1 MKTTPLTQ
9 GVSTLLLLVYILYG
23 FFALPFAG
31 FLLSLAVGLLS
42 YGALES
48 TELAVAFTIL
58 TGVVYSLI
66 QRAGAASALMK
77 MNTKEGFVTGNTDG
91 SEKIAKRVERI
102 YKANVEP
109 HGVYASAFVEGFADV
124 GATEVNGQLKAVMK
138 DKPSEESAES
148 KPASATAPST
158 AGSGIPPPAPP
169 AVAAAVPKAETQGGV
184 GPSQPT
190 ITTTTTTQG
199 FRGAPDDGQFKLGV
213 LPEETKGGYHIDT
226 GTTVM
231 NALNALKPD
240 QIQAMSADT
249 QKLIDTQKSLMSM
262 LSSMKPMLQDG
273 KQMMDTFQEM
283 FGNNQMKM

>member
-42 YGALES
+42 YGAIES
-48 TELAVAFTIL
+48 AEMSVAFTIL
-58 TGVVYSLI
+58 TGVIFSLI
-66 QRAGAASALMK
+66 SRAGAANALMK
-77 MNTKEGFVTGNTDG
+77 VATKEGFATGNMDG
-91 SEKIAKRVERI
+91 GEKIAKRVERI

-109 HGVYASAFVEGFADV
+109 HGVYASAYVEGFADAV
-124 GATEVNGQLKAVMK
+124 DGQLEAVMK
-138 DKPSEESAES
+138 DKAVEESAES

-158 AGSGIPPPAPP
+158 AGSGIAPPAPP
-169 AVAAAVPKAETQGGV
+169 AVASAVPKAETQGG
-184 GPSQPT
+184 SQP
-190 ITTTTTTQG
+190 TTQG

-231 NALNALKPD
+231 NALSALKPD
-240 QIQAMSADT
+240 QVKAMSADT

>member
-9 GVSTLLLLVYILYG
+9 GVSSLLLIVYILYG

-31 FLLSLAVGLLS
+31 FLLSLAVGLLA

-48 TELAVAFTIL
+48 CELSVAFVIL

-66 QRAGAASALMK
+66 SRAGAATALMK
-77 MNTKEGFVTGNTDG
+77 VASKEGFTTGNTDG
-91 SEKIAKRVERI
+91 TEKISKRVERI
-102 YKANVEP
+102 YKANVGP
-109 HGVYASAFVEGFADV
+109 HGVYASAFVEGFADAS
-124 GATEVNGQLKAVMK
+124 GNSIDGQLDAVLK
-138 DKPSEESAES
+138 DKPAEESPES

-158 AGSGIPPPAPP
+158 AGSGIAPPTPPPVTAN
-169 AVAAAVPKAETQGGV
+169 VLKAETQGGAV
-184 GPSQPT
+184 GST
-190 ITTTTTTQG
+190 NQG

-273 KQMMDTFQEM
+273 KQMMDTFQQM
-283 FGNNQMKM
+283 FGNNQMKV

>member
-1 MKTTPLTQ
+1 MKSTPLTQ
-9 GVSTLLLLVYILYG
+9 GVSSILLIVYVLYG

-31 FLLSLAVGLLS
+31 FLLSLAIGLIT
-42 YGALES
+42 YGGLES
-48 TELAVAFTIL
+48 SELAVAAAIL
-58 TGVVYSLI
+58 SGVVYSLI
-66 QRAGAASALMK
+66 SRAGAANALMAVAK
-77 MNTKEGFVTGNTDG
+77 KEGFTTGNTDG
-91 SEKIAKRVERI
+91 SEKIAKRVERM
-102 YKANVEP
+102 YKANVGP
-109 HGVYASAFVEGFADV
+109 HGVYASAFVEGFADASGNDV
-124 GATEVNGQLKAVMK
+124 DTQMEAVMK
-138 DKPSEESAES
+138 DKPAEGSPES

-158 AGSGIPPPAPP
+158 AGSGIPPPSPP
-169 AVAAAVPKAETQGGV
+169 AVAANVVKAETQGGAN
-184 GPSQPT
+184 
-190 ITTTTTTQG
+190 QG

-226 GTTVM
+226 GTTVI

>member
-1 MKTTPLTQ
+1 MKSTPLTQ
-9 GVSTLLLLVYILYG
+9 GISSLLVIVYVLYG

-48 TELAVAFTIL
+48 AEMSVAFTIL
-58 TGVVYSLI
+58 TGVIFSLI
-66 QRAGAASALMK
+66 SRAGAATALMK
-77 MNTKEGFVTGNTDG
+77 VATKEGFVTGNTDG

-102 YKANVEP
+102 YKANVGP
-109 HGVYASAFVEGFADV
+109 QGVYASAFVEGFADASGNSV
-124 GATEVNGQLKAVMK
+124 DGQLEAVLK
-138 DKPSEESAES
+138 DKPVEESPES

-169 AVAAAVPKAETQGGV
+169 AVTASVPKAE
-184 GPSQPT
+184 
-190 ITTTTTTQG
+190 TQG

-240 QIQAMSADT
+240 QIQSMSADT
-249 QKLIDTQKSLMSM
+249 QKLIETQKSLMSM

-273 KQMMDTFQEM
+273 KQMMDTFQQM
-283 FGNNQMKM
+283 FGNGQMKV

>member
-31 FLLSLAVGLLS
+31 FILSLAVGMLS
-42 YGALES
+42 YGFLES
-48 TELAVAFTIL
+48 CELAVAFTIL

-66 QRAGAASALMK
+66 SRAGAASALAK
-77 MNTKEGFVTGNTDG
+77 VATKEGFVTGNTDG

-102 YKANVEP
+102 YKANVGP
-109 HGVYASAFVEGFADV
+109 HGVYASAFVEGFADASETSV
-124 GATEVNGQLKAVMK
+124 DGQLQAVMK
-138 DKPSEESAES
+138 DKPAEESAES

-158 AGSGIPPPAPP
+158 AGSGIEPPSPPP
-169 AVAAAVPKAETQGGV
+169 VAAKVPKAETQGG
-184 GPSQPT
+184 
-190 ITTTTTTQG
+190 TQG
-199 FRGAPDDGQFKLGV
+199 FRGAPDDAQFKLGV
-213 LPEETKGGYHIDT
+213 LPEEKKDGYHIDT
-226 GTTVM
+226 GTTVI

-249 QKLIDTQKSLMSM
+249 QKLIETQKSLMSM

-273 KQMMDTFQEM
+273 KQMMDTFQQM
-283 FGNNQMKM
+283 FGNNQMKV

>member
-1 MKTTPLTQ
+1 MVVRMKSTPLTQ
-9 GVSTLLLLVYILYG
+9 GVSSLLLIVYVLYG

-48 TELAVAFTIL
+48 PELAVAFVIL

-66 QRAGAASALMK
+66 SRAGAATALAK
-77 MNTKEGFVTGNTDG
+77 AATKEGFTTGNMDG

-102 YKANVEP
+102 YKANVGP
-109 HGVYASAFVEGFADV
+109 HGVYASAFVEGFADAS
-124 GATEVNGQLKAVMK
+124 GNSIDGQLEAVLK
-138 DKPSEESAES
+138 DKPAEESPES

-158 AGSGIPPPAPP
+158 AGSGITPPAPP
-169 AVAAAVPKAETQGGV
+169 AVTANVKKAETQGGGV
-184 GPSQPT
+184 
-190 ITTTTTTQG
+190 QG
-199 FRGAPDDGQFKLGV
+199 FQGAQDDGQFKLGV

-262 LSSMKPMLQDG
+262 LSNMKPMLQDG
-273 KQMMDTFQEM
+273 KQMMDTFQQM
-283 FGNNQMKM
+283 FGNNQMRV

>member
-48 TELAVAFTIL
+48 PEMSVAFTIL
-58 TGVVYSLI
+58 TGVVFSLI
-66 QRAGAASALMK
+66 SRAGAATALMK
-77 MNTKEGFVTGNTDG
+77 VATKEGFVTGNTDG

-109 HGVYASAFVEGFADV
+109 HGVYASAFVEGFADAGGV
-124 GATEVNGQLKAVMK
+124 TDGQLEAVMK
-138 DKPSEESAES
+138 DKPVEESAES
-148 KPASATAPST
+148 KPASATAAST
-158 AGSGIPPPAPP
+158 AGSGIPPPPPP
-169 AVAAAVPKAETQGGV
+169 AVASAVPKAETQGGA
-184 GPSQPT
+184 
-190 ITTTTTTQG
+190 TQG

-240 QIQAMSADT
+240 QIKAMSADT

-262 LSSMKPMLQDG
+262 LSTMKPMLQDG
-273 KQMMDTFQEM
+273 KQMMETFQEM
-283 FGNNQMKM
+283 FGTNQKMM

>member
-1 MKTTPLTQ
+1 M
-9 GVSTLLLLVYILYG
+9 LLVYILYG

-48 TELAVAFTIL
+48 PEMSVAFTIL
-58 TGVVYSLI
+58 TGVVFSLI
-66 QRAGAASALMK
+66 SRAGAASALMK
-77 MNTKEGFVTGNTDG
+77 VASKEGFTTGNTDG
-91 SEKIAKRVERI
+91 TEKIAKRVERI
-102 YKANVEP
+102 YKANVGP
-109 HGVYASAFVEGFADV
+109 HGVYASAFVEGFANAGSTVD
-124 GATEVNGQLKAVMK
+124 AQLEAVLK
-138 DKPSEESAES
+138 DKPAEESAQS

-169 AVAAAVPKAETQGGV
+169 AVTAAVPKAEKQGGV
-184 GPSQPT
+184 
-190 ITTTTTTQG
+190 QG
-199 FRGAPDDGQFKLGV
+199 FRGAPDTGEFKLGV
-213 LPEETKGGYHIDT
+213 LPEETKGGYHIDS

-273 KQMMDTFQEM
+273 KQMMDTFQQM

>member
-23 FFALPFAG
+23 FFALPFSG

-42 YGALES
+42 YGAFES
-48 TELAVAFTIL
+48 TEMSVAFVIL
-58 TGVVYSLI
+58 TGVIFSLI
-66 QRAGAASALMK
+66 SRAGAANALMK
-77 MNTKEGFVTGNTDG
+77 VATKEGFVTGNTDG

-102 YKANVEP
+102 YKANVGP
-109 HGVYASAFVEGFADV
+109 NGVYASAFVEGFADAS
-124 GATEVNGQLKAVMK
+124 GNSIDAQLEAVLA
-138 DKPSEESAES
+138 DKPAEESAQS

-158 AGSGIPPPAPP
+158 AGSGITPPAPP
-169 AVAAAVPKAETQGGV
+169 PIAASVPKAETKAGG
-184 GPSQPT
+184 
-190 ITTTTTTQG
+190 TQG

-213 LPEETKGGYHIDT
+213 LPEETKGGYHIDS
-226 GTTVM
+226 GTTVV

-240 QIQAMSADT
+240 QIKAMSADT
-249 QKLIDTQKSLMSM
+249 QKLIETQKSLMSM

-283 FGNNQMKM
+283 FGTNQLKM

>member
-9 GVSTLLLLVYILYG
+9 GVSSLLLIVYVVYG
-23 FFALPFAG
+23 FFALPFTG

-42 YGALES
+42 FGALES
-48 TELAVAFTIL
+48 MELSVAFAIL
-58 TGVVYSLI
+58 TGVVFSLI
-66 QRAGAASALMK
+66 SRAGAATALMK
-77 MNTKEGFVTGNTDG
+77 VATKEGFADG
-91 SEKIAKRVERI
+91 GEKISKRVERI
-102 YKANVEP
+102 YKANVGP
-109 HGVYASAFVEGFADV
+109 HGVYASAFVEGFAN
-124 GATEVNGQLKAVMK
+124 ATTEDKELEAVLK
-138 DKPSEESAES
+138 DKPSEESPES

-169 AVAAAVPKAETQGGV
+169 AVASASKTE
-184 GPSQPT
+184 
-190 ITTTTTTQG
+190 TQG

-213 LPEETKGGYHIDT
+213 LPEEAKGGYHIDT

-240 QIQAMSADT
+240 QIKAMSSDT

-283 FGNNQMKM
+283 FGNNQMKV

>member
-1 MKTTPLTQ
+1 MKSTPLTQ
-9 GVSTLLLLVYILYG
+9 GVSSLLLLVYFVYG
-23 FFALPFAG
+23 FFALPFTG
-31 FLLSLAVGLLS
+31 FLVSLAVGLLS

-48 TELAVAFTIL
+48 AELAVGLTIL

-66 QRAGAASALMK
+66 FRAGAENAMK
-77 MNTKEGFVTGNTDG
+77 MKEGFVTGNTDG

-102 YKANVEP
+102 YRANTGP

-124 GATEVNGQLKAVMK
+124 NQEEKKLDKELEAVMN
-138 DKPSEESAES
+138 DQPAEQSAES

-158 AGSGIPPPAPP
+158 AGSGIKPPSPPPIASD
-169 AVAAAVPKAETQGGV
+169 VKKAETQGG
-184 GPSQPT
+184 STQAQ
-190 ITTTTTTQG
+190 TQG

-213 LPEETKGGYHIDT
+213 LPEEKKGGYHIDT

-240 QIQAMSADT
+240 QIKAMSSDT
-249 QKLIDTQKSLMSM
+249 QKLIETQKSLMSM
-262 LSSMKPMLQDG
+262 LSTMKPMLQDG

-283 FGNNQMKM
+283 FGNKA

>member
-1 MKTTPLTQ
+1 MKSTPLTQ
-9 GVSTLLLLVYILYG
+9 GISSLLVIVYVLYG

-48 TELAVAFTIL
+48 AEMSVAFTIL
-58 TGVVYSLI
+58 TGVIFSLI
-66 QRAGAASALMK
+66 SRAGAATALMK
-77 MNTKEGFVTGNTDG
+77 VATKEGFSPNSNGVVVNGNTDG

-102 YKANVEP
+102 YKANVGP
-109 HGVYASAFVEGFADV
+109 QGVYASAFVEGFADASGNSV
-124 GATEVNGQLKAVMK
+124 DGQLEAVLK
-138 DKPSEESAES
+138 DKPVEESPES

-169 AVAAAVPKAETQGGV
+169 AVTASVPKAETQGGS
-184 GPSQPT
+184 GS
-190 ITTTTTTQG
+190 INQG

-240 QIQAMSADT
+240 QIQSMSADT
-249 QKLIDTQKSLMSM
+249 QKLIETQKSLMSM

-273 KQMMDTFQEM
+273 KQMMDTFQQM
-283 FGNNQMKM
+283 FGNGQMKV

>member
-9 GVSTLLLLVYILYG
+9 GVSSLLLIVYFVYG
-23 FFALPFAG
+23 FFALPFTG

-42 YGALES
+42 FGALES
-48 TELAVAFTIL
+48 MEMSVAFTIL
-58 TGVVYSLI
+58 TGVVFSLI
-66 QRAGAASALMK
+66 SRAGAASALMK
-77 MNTKEGFVTGNTDG
+77 VATKEGFVTGNMDG
-91 SEKIAKRVERI
+91 TEKIAKRVERI

-124 GATEVNGQLKAVMK
+124 STEDKELEAVLK
-138 DKPSEESAES
+138 DKPAAESPES

-169 AVAAAVPKAETQGGV
+169 AVAAAVPKAETQG
-184 GPSQPT
+184 
-190 ITTTTTTQG
+190 

-213 LPEETKGGYHIDT
+213 LPEEKKGGYHIDT

-240 QIQAMSADT
+240 QIKAMSSDT

-273 KQMMDTFQEM
+273 KQMMETFQEM
-283 FGNNQMKM
+283 FGNNQMKI

>member
-1 MKTTPLTQ
+1 MKSTPLTQ
-9 GVSTLLLLVYILYG
+9 GVSSILLIVYVLYG

-31 FLLSLAVGLLS
+31 FLLSLAIGLIA
-42 YGALES
+42 YGGLES
-48 TELAVAFTIL
+48 SELAVAAAIL
-58 TGVVYSLI
+58 SGVVYSLI
-66 QRAGAASALMK
+66 SRAGAANALMAVAK
-77 MNTKEGFVTGNTDG
+77 KEGFTTGNTDG

-102 YKANVEP
+102 YKANVGP
-109 HGVYASAFVEGFADV
+109 HGVYASAFVEGFADASGNDV
-124 GATEVNGQLKAVMK
+124 DTQMEAVMK
-138 DKPSEESAES
+138 DKPAEGSPES

-158 AGSGIPPPAPP
+158 AGSGIPPPSPP
-169 AVAAAVPKAETQGGV
+169 AVAANVQKAETQGGAA
-184 GPSQPT
+184 PSS
-190 ITTTTTTQG
+190 QG

-226 GTTVM
+226 GTTVI

>member
-1 MKTTPLTQ
+1 MKSTPLTQ
-9 GVSTLLLLVYILYG
+9 GASTLLLLVYILYG

-42 YGALES
+42 YGFTES
-48 TELAVAFTIL
+48 TELSVAFAIL

-66 QRAGAASALMK
+66 SRAGAASALMK
-77 MNTKEGFVTGNTDG
+77 VEAKEGFVTGNTDG

-102 YKANVEP
+102 YKANVGP
-109 HGVYASAFVEGFADV
+109 HGVYASAFVEGFADA
-124 GATEVNGQLKAVMK
+124 GSTEVDGQLQAVMK
-138 DKPSEESAES
+138 DKPVEESAES
-148 KPASATAPST
+148 KPASATAPSS
-158 AGSGIPPPAPP
+158 AGSGIAPPSPP
-169 AVAAAVPKAETQGGV
+169 AVAAAVPKAETQGGA
-184 GPSQPT
+184 QP
-190 ITTTTTTQG
+190 TTQG

-240 QIQAMSADT
+240 QIKAMSSDT

-262 LSSMKPMLQDG
+262 LSTMKPMLQDG

>member
-9 GVSTLLLLVYILYG
+9 GVSSLLLIVYILYG

-42 YGALES
+42 YGFLES
-48 TELAVAFTIL
+48 PEMSVAFVIL
-58 TGVVYSLI
+58 TGVVFSLI
-66 QRAGAASALMK
+66 SRAGAASALMK
-77 MNTKEGFVTGNTDG
+77 VATKEGFSPNSNGVVVNGNTDG

-102 YKANVEP
+102 YKANVGP
-109 HGVYASAFVEGFADV
+109 HGVYASAFVEGFADASQTV
-124 GATEVNGQLKAVMK
+124 DSQLEAVLK
-138 DKPSEESAES
+138 DKPAEESAES
-148 KPASATAPST
+148 KPASATAAST

-169 AVAAAVPKAETQGGV
+169 AVANKVQKAE
-184 GPSQPT
+184 
-190 ITTTTTTQG
+190 TQG

-240 QIQAMSADT
+240 QIQAMSSDT
-249 QKLIDTQKSLMSM
+249 QKLIETQKSLMSM

-273 KQMMDTFQEM
+273 KQMMDTFQQM

>member
-9 GVSTLLLLVYILYG
+9 GVSSLLLIVYILYG

-42 YGALES
+42 YGFLES
-48 TELAVAFTIL
+48 PEMSVAFVIL
-58 TGVVYSLI
+58 TGVVFSLI
-66 QRAGAASALMK
+66 SRAGAASALMK
-77 MNTKEGFVTGNTDG
+77 VATKEGFSPNSNGVVVNGNTDG

-102 YKANVEP
+102 YKANVGP
-109 HGVYASAFVEGFADV
+109 HGVYASAFVEGFADASQTV
-124 GATEVNGQLKAVMK
+124 DSQLEAVLK
-138 DKPSEESAES
+138 DKPAEESAES
-148 KPASATAPST
+148 KPASATAAST

-169 AVAAAVPKAETQGGV
+169 AVANKVQKAETQGGV
-184 GPSQPT
+184 VGP
-190 ITTTTTTQG
+190 TTQG

-249 QKLIDTQKSLMSM
+249 QKLIETQKSLMSM

-273 KQMMDTFQEM
+273 KQMMDTFQQM

>member
-1 MKTTPLTQ
+1 MKSTPLTQ
-9 GVSTLLLLVYILYG
+9 GVSSILLIIYVLYG

-31 FLLSLAVGLLS
+31 FILSLAIGLIT
-42 YGALES
+42 YGGVES
-48 TELAVAFTIL
+48 AELAVAAAIL
-58 TGVVYSLI
+58 SGVIYSLI
-66 QRAGAASALMK
+66 SRAGAANALMAVAK
-77 MNTKEGFVTGNTDG
+77 KEGFTDG
-91 SEKIAKRVERI
+91 TETIVKRVERM
-102 YKANVEP
+102 YKANVGP
-109 HGVYASAFVEGFADV
+109 HGVYASAFVEGFADAS
-124 GATEVNGQLKAVMK
+124 GNEVDTQLEAVMK
-138 DKPSEESAES
+138 DKPSEESPES

-158 AGSGIPPPAPP
+158 AGSGIAPP
-169 AVAAAVPKAETQGGV
+169 SPPSITANVPKAET
-184 GPSQPT
+184 S
-190 ITTTTTTQG
+190 G

-213 LPEETKGGYHIDT
+213 LPEEKKGGYHIDT

-262 LSSMKPMLQDG
+262 LSSMKPMLNDG

>member
-9 GVSTLLLLVYILYG
+9 GVSSLLLIVYVLYG

-48 TELAVAFTIL
+48 AEMSVAFTIL
-58 TGVVYSLI
+58 TGVIFSLI
-66 QRAGAASALMK
+66 SRAGAATALM
-77 MNTKEGFVTGNTDG
+77 KEGFVTGNTDG

-102 YKANVEP
+102 YKANVGP
-109 HGVYASAFVEGFADV
+109 HGVYASAFVEGFADAA
-124 GATEVNGQLKAVMK
+124 ATASIDSQLEAVLK
-138 DKPSEESAES
+138 DKPAEESAAS

-169 AVAAAVPKAETQGGV
+169 AVASNVKKAETQGGGGEV
-184 GPSQPT
+184 
-190 ITTTTTTQG
+190 TQG

-249 QKLIDTQKSLMSM
+249 QKLIETQKSLMSM

-273 KQMMDTFQEM
+273 KQMMDTFQQM
-283 FGNNQMKM
+283 FGNNQMKV

>member
-9 GVSTLLLLVYILYG
+9 GVSSLLLIVYILYG

-31 FLLSLAVGLLS
+31 FLLSLAVGLLT
-42 YGALES
+42 YGFLES
-48 TELAVAFTIL
+48 PELSVAFVIL
-58 TGVVYSLI
+58 TGVIFSLI
-66 QRAGAASALMK
+66 SRAGAASALMK
-77 MNTKEGFVTGNTDG
+77 VATKEGFTTGNTDG

-102 YKANVEP
+102 YKANVGP
-109 HGVYASAFVEGFADV
+109 HGVYASAFVEGFADANQTV
-124 GATEVNGQLKAVMK
+124 DSQLEAVLK
-138 DKPSEESAES
+138 DKPAEESPES

-169 AVAAAVPKAETQGGV
+169 AVTNKVQKAETQGGA
-184 GPSQPT
+184 
-190 ITTTTTTQG
+190 TTQG

-249 QKLIDTQKSLMSM
+249 QKLIETQKSLMSM

-273 KQMMDTFQEM
+273 KQMMDTFQQM

>member
-9 GVSTLLLLVYILYG
+9 GVSSLLLIVYILYG

-42 YGALES
+42 YGSLES
-48 TELAVAFTIL
+48 PELAVAFTIL

-66 QRAGAASALMK
+66 SRAGAAGELMK
-77 MNTKEGFVTGNTDG
+77 EKSKEGFTDG
-91 SEKIAKRVERI
+91 GQKIAKRIERI

-109 HGVYASAFVEGFADV
+109 QGVYASAFVEGFADASSV
-124 GATEVNGQLKAVMK
+124 DGQLQAVMK

-158 AGSGIPPPAPP
+158 AGSGIPPPSPP
-169 AVAAAVPKAETQGGV
+169 PIASQVPKAET
-184 GPSQPT
+184 
-190 ITTTTTTQG
+190 TQG
-199 FRGAPDDGQFKLGV
+199 FKGAPDDGQFKLGV
-213 LPEETKGGYHIDT
+213 LPEEKKGGYHIDQ

-249 QKLIDTQKSLMSM
+249 QKLIDTQKSLMTM

-283 FGNNQMKM
+283 FGNNQMKL

>member
-1 MKTTPLTQ
+1 MVVRMKSTPLTQ
-9 GVSTLLLLVYILYG
+9 GVSSLLLIVYVLYG

-48 TELAVAFTIL
+48 CELAVAFVIL

-66 QRAGAASALMK
+66 SRAGAANALAK
-77 MNTKEGFVTGNTDG
+77 VATKEGFVTGNTDG

-102 YKANVEP
+102 YKANVGP
-109 HGVYASAFVEGFADV
+109 HGVYASAFVEGFADAS
-124 GATEVNGQLKAVMK
+124 GNSIDGQLEAVLK
-138 DKPSEESAES
+138 DKPAEESPES

-158 AGSGIPPPAPP
+158 AGSGIAPPTPPAITTN
-169 AVAAAVPKAETQGGV
+169 VPKAEKEGG
-184 GPSQPT
+184 
-190 ITTTTTTQG
+190 IKQG
-199 FRGAPDDGQFKLGV
+199 FQGAADDGQFKLGV

-240 QIQAMSADT
+240 QIQAMSSDT

-273 KQMMDTFQEM
+273 KQMMDTFQQM
-283 FGNNQMKM
+283 FGNNQMRV

>member
-1 MKTTPLTQ
+1 MKSTPLTQ
-9 GVSTLLLLVYILYG
+9 GVSSLLLIVYILYG

-31 FLLSLAVGLLS
+31 FLLSLAVGLLA
-42 YGALES
+42 YGGLES
-48 TELAVAFTIL
+48 TELSVAFVIL

-66 QRAGAASALMK
+66 SRAGAATALMK
-77 MNTKEGFVTGNTDG
+77 VATKEGFTTGNTDG

-102 YKANVEP
+102 YKANVGP
-109 HGVYASAFVEGFADV
+109 HGVYASAFVEGFADAS
-124 GATEVNGQLKAVMK
+124 GNSIDGQLEAVLK
-138 DKPSEESAES
+138 DKPAEESPES

-169 AVAAAVPKAETQGGV
+169 AVTASVPKAETQGGV
-184 GPSQPT
+184 
-190 ITTTTTTQG
+190 QG
-199 FRGAPDDGQFKLGV
+199 FSGAPDDGQFKLGV
-213 LPEETKGGYHIDT
+213 LPEEKKGGYHIDT

-273 KQMMDTFQEM
+273 KQMMDTFQQM
-283 FGNNQMKM
+283 FGNNQMRV

>member
-31 FLLSLAVGLLS
+31 FLMSLAIGLLS

-48 TELAVAFTIL
+48 TEMSVAFTIL
-58 TGVVYSLI
+58 TGVVFSLI
-66 QRAGAASALMK
+66 SRAGAANALMK
-77 MNTKEGFVTGNTDG
+77 VVTKEGFVTGNTDG

-109 HGVYASAFVEGFADV
+109 HGVYASAFVEGFAD
-124 GATEVNGQLKAVMK
+124 ADGQLEAVMK
-138 DKPSEESAES
+138 DKPVEESAES
-148 KPASATAPST
+148 KPASATAAST
-158 AGSGIPPPAPP
+158 AGSGIPPPPPP
-169 AVAAAVPKAETQGGV
+169 AVAAAVPKAETQGGAK
-184 GPSQPT
+184 P
-190 ITTTTTTQG
+190 TTQG

-231 NALNALKPD
+231 NALSALKPD
-240 QIQAMSADT
+240 QIKAMSADT

-283 FGNNQMKM
+283 FGNNQKMM

>member
-1 MKTTPLTQ
+1 MKSTPLTQ
-9 GVSTLLLLVYILYG
+9 GVSSLLLIVYILYG

-31 FLLSLAVGLLS
+31 FLLSLAVGLLA
-42 YGALES
+42 YGGLES
-48 TELAVAFTIL
+48 TELSVAFVIL

-66 QRAGAASALMK
+66 SRAGAATALMK
-77 MNTKEGFVTGNTDG
+77 VATKEGFTTGNTDG

-102 YKANVEP
+102 YKANVGP
-109 HGVYASAFVEGFADV
+109 HGVYASAFVEGFADAS
-124 GATEVNGQLKAVMK
+124 GNSIDGQLEAVLK
-138 DKPSEESAES
+138 DKPAEESPES

-169 AVAAAVPKAETQGGV
+169 AVTASVPKAETQGGV
-184 GPSQPT
+184 
-190 ITTTTTTQG
+190 QG
-199 FRGAPDDGQFKLGV
+199 FSGAPDDGQFKLGV
-213 LPEETKGGYHIDT
+213 LPEEKKGGYHIDT

-273 KQMMDTFQEM
+273 KQMMDTFQQM
-283 FGNNQMKM
+283 FGNNQMPA